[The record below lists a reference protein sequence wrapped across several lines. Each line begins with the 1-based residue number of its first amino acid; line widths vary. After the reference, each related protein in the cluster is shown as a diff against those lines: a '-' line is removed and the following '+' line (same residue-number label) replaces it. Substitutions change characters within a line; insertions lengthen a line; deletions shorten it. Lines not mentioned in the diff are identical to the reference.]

1 MKVKKAHCFFEQSGT
16 FKNEFKKLGI
26 PAEDYDLQN
35 NFGETDNIVDLFEQI
50 NLSYSGEKSIF
61 DSIESDDLIVSFF
74 PCTFFSCLSSFW
86 FDWNYKG
93 TKNFTD
99 HERIEFILKRN
110 RDRAF
115 YLSNLYKLI
124 YVCKCIQTKL
134 IIENPWSEQH
144 FLKFGFW
151 KKPTLIYN
159 DRTMYGDFFKKPTA
173 FWFFNCHPT
182 NLNTIQFSEI
192 KKRVLDCKQGVRAGI
207 CSEERSM
214 ISPDFA
220 RNFICDKIIGKKQE
234 IGQCS
239 LF

>member
-26 PAEDYDLQN
+26 PAEDYDIQN
-35 NFGETDNIVDLFEQI
+35 NFGETDHIIDLFEQI
-50 NLSYSGEKSIF
+50 NLKYIGENSIF
-61 DSIESDDLIVSFF
+61 DEISTDDLIIAFF

-86 FDWNYKG
+86 FNWDYKG
-93 TKNFTD
+93 TKNMKRS
-99 HERIEFILKRN
+99 ERIKFILKRN
-110 RDRAF
+110 QDRAF
-115 YLSNLYKLI
+115 FLSTLYKLI
-124 YVCKCIQTKL
+124 YVCKDIPL

-151 KKPTLIYN
+151 KKPTLIYK
-159 DRTMYGDFFKKPTA
+159 DRTLYGDFFKKPTA
-173 FWFFNCHPT
+173 FWFFNCKPT
-182 NLNTIQFSEI
+182 NLNTIQVCDT
-192 KKRVLDCKQGVRAGI
+192 KKRVLDCKKAVRSGI

-220 RNFICDKIIGKKQE
+220 KNFICDKILGKAQE